1 MIEYDFSKPLSSFE
15 ANKLLADSSLRNDFL
30 ADYSFFLDDKNLS
43 LYKKFVEDNI
53 KSLNDDLMIDVLQLA
68 ENISY
73 FSKDLLERIEEIL
86 NTKKGFL
93 IRLYCLD
100 YLLSQI
106 KWIDKPSFIALNKK
120 VIDSKNEFLKL
131 QSNLNYWVVDNDGVS
146 RKNILK
152 LLKNTT
158 YSNLFYR
165 FFNVLKYN
173 QDLFSSLIDSSFL
186 ESIGLIIIEKEFS
199 VNNINEMK
207 IILDELKQIY

>member
-1 MIEYDFSKPLSSFE
+1 MIEYDFSKPLSLFE

-30 ADYSFFLDDKNLS
+30 ANYSFFLDDKNLS
-43 LYKKFVEDNI
+43 LYKKFIEDNI
-53 KSLNDDLMIDVLQLA
+53 KSLDDDLMIDVLQLA

-86 NTKKGFL
+86 NTKKGFF

-106 KWIDKPSFIALNKK
+106 KWIDKSSFIALNKK
-120 VIDSKNEFLKL
+120 VIDSKNEILKL

-165 FFNVLKYN
+165 FFNTLKYN
-173 QDLFSSLIDSSFL
+173 QDLFSSKIDSSFL
-186 ESIGLIIIEKEFS
+186 ESISLIVIEKEFS